1 MYKLSFAP
9 TLLDIS
15 SDRILVAGQ
24 NAKNGNCHE
33 MSLFRIPAKLTTTTP
48 EQEGMTKERDFSL
61 IAGVTNEKSGFVQ
74 VFIFLVRG
82 KPLNII
88 T

>member
-9 TLLDIS
+9 TLLDIA
-15 SDRILVAGQ
+15 SDKILVAGQ
-24 NAKNGNCHE
+24 NVKDEKCHE

-61 IAGVTNEKSGFVQ
+61 IAGVTNEKFGFVQ
-74 VFIFLVRG
+74 VFTSLCNSYV
-82 KPLNII
+82 
-88 T
+88 

>member
-1 MYKLSFAP
+1 MYELSFAP

-24 NAKNGNCHE
+24 NAKNGNRHE
-33 MSLFRIPAKLTTTTP
+33 MSLFRIPAKLTTMTP

-74 VFIFLVRG
+74 VLPFPF
-82 KPLNII
+82 NSNE
-88 T
+88 